1 MPPKTSTSKTS
12 KANKSDKEAV
22 DAINQYLSQKPDFDK
37 LIKDAKE
44 SSSRSFTE
52 TRQPDYH
59 QKVKEAV
66 KEVFEERQKQGK
78 AKDTPNENAWS
89 SGK

>member
-44 SSSRSFTE
+44 SSGRSFPE
-52 TRQPDYH
+52 TRQTDYN
-59 QKVKEAV
+59 QKVKAAV
-66 KEVFEERQKQGK
+66 KEVFEERQKQKK
-78 AKDTPNENAWS
+78 AKGS
-89 SGK
+89 SDEDAGK